1 MRSRSAASLELDNI
15 DHPYSRPPPTSHPSL
30 VVPSLAESVHLGGA
44 VYPATAHLAIHEPTI
59 LDHANA
65 ACRCPNSVLTDG
77 PEGRNRKRRMIK
89 SRPVEIT
96 LDAKQKVTGL
106 NIITSLDA
114 ADEFGEAAVE
124 IVVWNVQIAA
134 GPRPAEIPADIKSRP
149 IVRRCRSGRWR
160 RFDGHVRGVS
170 RNTHAECNNP
180 RNKFFMHA
188 PDRVGE
194 TAKTSSVPN
203 NPTPIFNY

>member
-65 ACRCPNSVLTDG
+65 ACRCPNPVLTDG

-96 LDAKQKVTGL
+96 LNAKQKMTGL
-106 NIITSLDA
+106 NVIASLDTANKLRKAAIEIITR
-114 ADEFGEAAVE
+114 
-124 IVVWNVQIAA
+124 NVQIAT
-134 GPRPAEIPADIKSRP
+134 GPRPAEIPANIKSRP
-149 IVRRCRSGRWR
+149 IVWR
-160 RFDGHVRGVS
+160 
-170 RNTHAECNNP
+170 
-180 RNKFFMHA
+180 
-188 PDRVGE
+188 
-194 TAKTSSVPN
+194 
-203 NPTPIFNY
+203 Y